1 MSRRTQQHPLPLV
14 GIILSELLLKQHY
27 YTQRD
32 GCKRSEQ
39 ERWRHELHRTDW
51 LRLFITTALLSEI
64 KLFPINGRLCTFSWM
79 LVSSLQGGC
88 LLKDSP
94 SDVH

>member
-1 MSRRTQQHPLPLV
+1 MP
-14 GIILSELLLKQHY
+14 ELNV
-27 YTQRD
+27 
-32 GCKRSEQ
+32 
-39 ERWRHELHRTDW
+39 ELHRTDW

-64 KLFPINGRLCTFSWM
+64 ELFPINGRLCTFSWM

-88 LLKDSP
+88 LLKDST